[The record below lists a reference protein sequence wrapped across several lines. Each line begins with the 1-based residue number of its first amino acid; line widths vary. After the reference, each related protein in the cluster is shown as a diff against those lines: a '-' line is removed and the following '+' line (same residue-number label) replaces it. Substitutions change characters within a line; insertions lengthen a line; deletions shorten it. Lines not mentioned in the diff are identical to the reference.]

1 MADRSDLHTKLAS
14 IRERQGLPPMP
25 DPTVI
30 QGFGPGDPP
39 SPTFDPDRAR
49 LAAESASTQGYDLPE
64 PGPNK
69 PEDDWVNQE
78 MDLEMDLEDAE
89 SPPEPERKL
98 LSPLVPRHPRAP
110 TASPQAHPRM
120 ALEPSYKL
128 MVKDYQATYDGRT
141 VRLSDSE
148 AASIAGKVLR
158 ALERAVRDQLK
169 ELGQLRKRTQRK
181 SLTQQL
187 AEPMKTR
194 GRRRK
199 QAIQDASTT

>member
-49 LAAESASTQGYDLPE
+49 LAAESAGTGGYDLPE
-64 PGPNK
+64 PAPEE
-69 PEDDWVNQE
+69 PEDWIDTEE
-78 MDLEMDLEDAE
+78 MLDEIQH
-89 SPPEPERKL
+89 PPEPRRTL
-98 LSPLVPRHPRAP
+98 LSPLVPRSARSPM
-110 TASPQAHPRM
+110 ASPQAPPR
-120 ALEPSYKL
+120 PSCKL
-128 MVKDYQATYDGRT
+128 LVEDYQATYDGRT
-141 VRLSDSE
+141 VRLSDSG
-148 AASIAGKVLR
+148 ASKVAGIILR
-158 ALERAVRDQLK
+158 ELERDVRTQLK

-181 SLTQQL
+181 SLSQQL
-187 AEPMKTR
+187 AEPVKTR

-199 QAIQDASTT
+199 QAIQDAGNK